1 MALFETRFGLSFSAT
16 TVTASRFN
24 ATGSIELTVFPA
36 SPGYQTLYRD
46 AVRKFQESAIEVYQT
61 DITSIFEN
69 DIQQITNSLNNQLG
83 HRPEYATVFLPAIF
97 DSETILAAKAAIY
110 SNDTYST
117 YAAWS
122 RIAACYGYGF
132 LEGKDLGRP
141 LSECHEDGPESLVL
155 LFEYQKEYLYVWL
168 MWVTFEL
175 GVHSVNKEQFC
186 RDCGEDY
193 REVTF

>member
-46 AVRKFQESAIEVYQT
+46 AVRKFQESAIEVDQA

-69 DIQQITNSLNNQLG
+69 DIQPITNSLNNQLG

-97 DSETILAAKAAIY
+97 DSETIVAAKAAIY
-110 SNDTYST
+110 
-117 YAAWS
+117 
-122 RIAACYGYGF
+122 
-132 LEGKDLGRP
+132 
-141 LSECHEDGPESLVL
+141 V
-155 LFEYQKEYLYVWL
+155 Q
-168 MWVTFEL
+168 
-175 GVHSVNKEQFC
+175 HSCSMV
-186 RDCGEDY
+186 
-193 REVTF
+193 